1 MGIAFKIQIDGR
13 NIDNI
18 FKLPCIRSI
27 EKGEQGKVHVKL
39 FSDSTEGR
47 EIAQVGDVLVQY
59 KTGKWQVF
67 GKEAFDRINQ

>member
-1 MGIAFKIQIDGR
+1 MGIVFKIQFDGR
-13 NIDNI
+13 NVDNI

-27 EKGEQGKVHVKL
+27 EKGEQGEVHVTL
-39 FSDSTEGR
+39 FADSTEGR
-47 EIAQVGDVLVQY
+47 QIAHTGDVLVQY

>member
-1 MGIAFKIQIDGR
+1 MGIAFKIQFDGR
-13 NIDNI
+13 NVDSI

-39 FSDSTEGR
+39 FPDSTEGR